1 MDPTSILYPSI
12 AMALLTL
19 ALLVYMGLTRAGAV
33 RRGEVN
39 PRFYRSYREG
49 EQPEALHVLGRHVQ
63 NHFEVPPLFHVAVLA
78 TYVTGLVDG
87 LAVLL
92 AWSFVG
98 LRIAHTLVHL
108 GGNRVPRRFAVF
120 ALSVLALAGLWLHLM
135 WGLMS

>member
-1 MDPTSILYPSI
+1 
-12 AMALLTL
+12 MAS
-19 ALLVYMGLTRAGAV
+19 LLVSRGWLECHERGLRA
-33 RRGEVN
+33 
-39 PRFYRSYREG
+39 
-49 EQPEALHVLGRHVQ
+49 
-63 NHFEVPPLFHVAVLA
+63 
-78 TYVTGLVDG
+78 
-87 LAVLL
+87 